1 MSKSVIRKA
10 APVAAAL
17 SLLLLVLASTYDAKA
32 AGPQTPWRNLTLDK
46 LASVWWQWTFSL
58 QVANSPQF
66 DHTGANA
73 YSGQPYAD
81 SGLLFLAG
89 TFTSSTNNGD
99 VLGQETRTISVKQG
113 VALFFPLL
121 NNEWDNTC
129 GSKHLGGPC
138 FPGKFPNILG
148 FPELQALA
156 TAATDTVQPQTLH
169 VTLTPADANFNAS
182 GPPTNLGYSR
192 LVSPPFS
199 FTLPATDNVYQS
211 FGVPV
216 SGTVAP
222 AASDGYFTFV
232 PGVIA
237 PGHYVLRFGGLG
249 LINGGQNT
257 FTEDI
262 TYKITV
268 TP

>member
-1 MSKSVIRKA
+1 MSKSAIRKA

-46 LASVWWQWTFSL
+46 LASVWWQWTFGL

-89 TFTSSTNNGD
+89 TFTSSNNNGD
-99 VLGQETRTISVKQG
+99 VLGQETGTISVKQG

-129 GSKHLGGPC
+129 GSKHLGGPVFSREVSKC
-138 FPGKFPNILG
+138 TWI
-148 FPELQALA
+148 
-156 TAATDTVQPQTLH
+156 
-169 VTLTPADANFNAS
+169 S
-182 GPPTNLGYSR
+182 GVAGAGNGSDRYC
-192 LVSPPFS
+192 
-199 FTLPATDNVYQS
+199 PATDSTRYSNS
-211 FGVPV
+211 RRCE
-216 SGTVAP
+216 
-222 AASDGYFTFV
+222 
-232 PGVIA
+232 
-237 PGHYVLRFGGLG
+237 L
-249 LINGGQNT
+249 
-257 FTEDI
+257 
-262 TYKITV
+262 
-268 TP
+268 